1 MFEGSYVALVTPF
14 KNGRVDEEAI
24 KKLIDMHAAAGTD
37 GIVPCGTTGES
48 PTLSP
53 EEHEHVI
60 DVVVKHV
67 NKRMIVMAG
76 TGSNSTSEA
85 IEYTQ
90 CAERSGADA
99 ALVVAP
105 YYNKPTQKGLYEH
118 FKAVAQSVKI
128 PIIVYNIQSRT
139 AVNVATSTLMELAKI
154 PNIQG
159 VKEASGDLG
168 QISEVIAGCGHDFDV
183 LSGDDALTLPLL
195 AVGGKGIISVV
206 ANIIP
211 KDVKDMI
218 IAFKSGDIRLAQ
230 EMHHRMFS
238 LVKAMF
244 LETNP
249 IPVKA
254 AMNMMGLVG
263 PELRLPMTE
272 LTPESKEKLRKAM
285 QAYGIKF

>member
-14 KNGRVDEEAI
+14 KNGKVDEEAI
-24 KKLIDMHAAAGTD
+24 KKLIDIHAAAGTD

-60 DVVVKHV
+60 DIVVKHV
-67 NKRMIVMAG
+67 NKRMVVMAG

-90 CAERSGADA
+90 CAEKSGADA

-118 FKAVAQSVKI
+118 FKAVAHSVKI
-128 PIIVYNIQSRT
+128 PIIVYNIKSRT
-139 AVNVATSTLMELAKI
+139 AVNVATSTLIELAKI

-183 LSGDDALTLPLL
+183 LSGDDALTLPLM

-218 IAFKSGDIRLAQ
+218 IAFKTGDIKRAQ
-230 EMHHRMFS
+230 EMHHRMFG

-254 AMNMMGLVG
+254 AMNIMGLVG

-272 LTPESKEKLRKAM
+272 ITPESREKLKKAM
-285 QAYGIKF
+285 HAYGIKF